1 MPSEPLRAHLLTRGA
16 YYRGALHYA
25 DAPGTARPRLLDF
38 LNARARGRGAIDQR
52 STPVLRLDGAE
63 LTVYQGASRVVV
75 QASIV
80 TVAMNAVVVAFDESP
95 VRQSTA
101 PPPATAAYEA
111 RMALEKEPV
120 VVLTRTRHRL
130 NGFVRGGLKRLS
142 IRSAD
147 EPFIAVTDVTIED
160 LSADGR
166 APATLPFVAMNMEFV
181 EAFWTP

>member
-38 LNARARGRGAIDQR
+38 LNARARGRGANDQR

-75 QASIV
+75 QAAVV
-80 TVAMNAVVVAFDESP
+80 TVAMNAVVVAFDES
-95 VRQSTA
+95 RLSTA
-101 PPPATAAYEA
+101 PPGTAVYEA

-130 NGFVRGGLKRLS
+130 NGLVRGGLKRLS

-166 APATLPFVAMNMEFV
+166 APATLPFVALNMDFV